1 MTADDMPEL
10 AALIVEALRGD
21 PSESPPRP
29 PPSGRASRRCTTSN
43 RDLCV
48 KYSPAFV
55 SDLESNRRTAIDFFD
70 LVFNQ
75 QRIDLAFERCIG
87 TTYTQHN
94 PAVADGRE
102 GLAEFVGNM
111 LAEFP
116 EFTTTVLRTVAEG
129 DFVALHVLARRTPDD
144 PGVVS
149 MDIFRFEDGK
159 IVEHWDVI
167 QDIPDTSANS
177 NGML

>member
-1 MTADDMPEL
+1 MSS
-10 AALIVEALRGD
+10 V
-21 PSESPPRP
+21 
-29 PPSGRASRRCTTSN
+29 
-43 RDLCV
+43 
-48 KYSPAFV
+48 
-55 SDLESNRRTAIDFFD
+55 ESNRATAIEFFD

-75 QRIDLAFERCIG
+75 QRIDLALERCIG
-87 TTYTQHN
+87 ATYTQHN
-94 PAVADGRE
+94 PAVPDGRE
-102 GLAEFVGNM
+102 GLAQFVGGL

-116 EFTTTVLRTVAEG
+116 HFTTSVQRSVAEG
-129 DFVALHVLARRTPDD
+129 DLVALHVLARRTPDD

-167 QDIPDTSANS
+167 QDIPDTAANS